1 MRFVARNFAY
11 QHPVFGRTKK
21 AQSFAPYTHSVYYLW
36 WEFLRRNSDY
46 KKCCDNGGRG
56 KLKNLYADFGDIHSV
71 DFKTWWQTDSRGS
84 NLFAEQLPPDFK
96 VIESIDEFI
105 EGDRVIFL
113 QLPLALP
120 KRYLTQQFQ
129 KILNQHHEGR
139 RGIRTNRIST
149 AKYPITGH
157 VDTDSLEKCLRV
169 FDMKTS
175 NPKMCLWEVAQECK
189 VTSSSQFVRNDGSES
204 KKEISAKKSIL
215 TNTASRLLKRAE
227 KIVAAVSSGK
237 FPALDLLK

>member
-11 QHPVFGRTKK
+11 QHPVFGRSKK
-21 AQSFAPYTHSVYYLW
+21 AQSLAPYTHSVYYLW

-46 KKCCDNGGRG
+46 KRCCETGGRG
-56 KLKNLYADFGDIHSV
+56 KLKDLYSDFGDIHIV

-105 EGDRVIFL
+105 EIDRVIFL

-120 KRYLTQQFQ
+120 KRFLTQQFQ
-129 KILNQHHEGR
+129 KILNEHHEGR
-139 RGIRTNRIST
+139 RGIKTNRIST

-157 VDTDSLEKCLRV
+157 VDTDSIEKCLRV
-169 FDMKTS
+169 FDMKSS
-175 NPKMCLWEVAQECK
+175 NPKMRLWEIAQECK
-189 VTSSSQFVRNDGSES
+189 VTRAIQFVKNDGTES
-204 KKEISAKKSIL
+204 TKEISDKKSIL
-215 TNTASRLLKRAE
+215 TNTTSRLLKRAE
-227 KIVAAVSSGK
+227 RIINSVSVGK
-237 FPALDLLK
+237 FPAT